1 MYYLFWRFKCCN
13 ISTNSTTSIIL
24 FTFCLFINKFQ
35 AVKIVIIK
43 LYILG
48 RYYVQGVFIKM
59 LSNADNILPVSM
71 RWIYNFLYYWP
82 VTVAIRSGDMNKN
95 LKLEATLQ

>member
-1 MYYLFWRFKCCN
+1 
-13 ISTNSTTSIIL
+13 
-24 FTFCLFINKFQ
+24 
-35 AVKIVIIK
+35 
-43 LYILG
+43 
-48 RYYVQGVFIKM
+48 M

-82 VTVAIRSGDMNKN
+82 VTVAVRSGDMNKN